1 MKKITMTLLLAL
13 TVAGAASCNMGDPA
27 EQGVQLMEKM
37 ADIFEKN
44 QADCDKLG
52 VELSS
57 FIKDHDAD
65 FKKFKEL
72 ADKQTPEQKKANDE
86 KYKPRVQAVMA
97 KVMGGA
103 MKCGTNPKVQ
113 DAMKQM
119 PMK

>member
-1 MKKITMTLLLAL
+1 MKKITVTVLLAL
-13 TVAGAASCNMGDPA
+13 VVLGTAACGGDPA

-52 VELSS
+52 NELSA

-65 FKKFKEL
+65 FKKLKEYG
-72 ADKQTPEQKKANDE
+72 DKQTPEQKKAFDE
-86 KYKPRVQAVMA
+86 KYKTRVQAAVTKM
-97 KVMGGA
+97 MGGA
-103 MKCGTNPKVQ
+103 IKCGNNPKVTE
-113 DAMKQM
+113 AMKSM